1 MKAEDYALV
10 LDFLPKG
17 RSTDYKSE
25 PICIVLGKAF
35 FTLLEVVPKEN
46 VELKPQEEVYIGKD
60 ERDKVDF
67 IKRRI
72 NYKSLTNNAINEL
85 DPAIEKIIL
94 ERENFFVGFFN
105 KSTAIS
111 LKRHQ
116 LELLPGLGKKHLSE
130 ILSERQKSLFLSF
143 ADLKQRVSGI
153 DPLVCIKRRIIEELQ
168 SEEEKFYFFTRPP
181 VHEKRFFHKKRF

>member
-25 PICIVLGKAF
+25 PICIVLGKNF
-35 FTLLEVVPKEN
+35 FTLLEVVPKPN
-46 VELKPQEEVYIGKD
+46 IDLKPQEEVYIGK
-60 ERDKVDF
+60 EQRDKIDF

-72 NYKSLTNNAINEL
+72 NYKDLTTNAINEL
-85 DPAIEKIIL
+85 ESAIEKVVA
-94 ERENFFVGFFN
+94 EREQFFVNFFN

-116 LELLPGLGKKHLSE
+116 LELLPGLGKKHLSD
-130 ILSERQKSLFLSF
+130 ILSERQKMPFSSF
-143 ADLKQRVSGI
+143 ADINQRVSGI
-153 DPLVCIKRRIIEELQ
+153 D
-168 SEEEKFYFFTRPP
+168 
-181 VHEKRFFHKKRF
+181 

>member
-25 PICIVLGKAF
+25 PICIVLGKNF
-35 FTLLEVVPKEN
+35 FTLLEVVPKPN
-46 VELKPQEEVYIGKD
+46 IDLKPQEEVYIGK
-60 ERDKVDF
+60 EQRDKIDF

-72 NYKSLTNNAINEL
+72 NYKDLTTNAINEL
-85 DPAIEKIIL
+85 ESAIEKVVA
-94 ERENFFVGFFN
+94 EREQFFVNFFN

-116 LELLPGLGKKHLSE
+116 LELLPGLGKKHLSD
-130 ILSERQKSLFLSF
+130 ILSERQKMPFSSF
-143 ADLKQRVSGI
+143 ADIKQRVSGI
-153 DPLVCIKRRIIEELQ
+153 DPIVFIKRRIIEELQ
-168 SEEEKFYFFTRPP
+168 GQEEKFYLFTRAPIQ
-181 VHEKRFFHKKRF
+181 EKPFFKKRF